1 MREPPPHPRP
11 RVVHLDDLEAVPGP
25 GTLMWRPVRMELGIQ
40 AFGTNAYTAQE
51 AGHDVVEPHTES
63 PKLAARGAVL
73 RRPGRARFTLDGE
86 TFEAPT
92 GTYVFVPD
100 PNTHRHAIAEEAGTT
115 VLSFGGPPT
124 FTPSAWEWSF
134 RANALRQSDP
144 ERARAIFAEGLE
156 VHPESPGLR
165 YNLACLEALQGIA
178 SRRSRCCEAR
188 WSTTRAGGPGARRRG
203 LREPARRRGLRGAD
217 RGLAALFGGAAL
229 RDPAQVQRLV
239 EHRLLHA
246 VLARDLAQ
254 RAPSSR
260 PP

>member
-1 MREPPPHPRP
+1 VREPPPHPRP

-63 PKLAARGAVL
+63 PKLAHEELYFVAR
-73 RRPGRARFTLDGE
+73 GRARFTLDGE
-86 TFEAPT
+86 TFDAPA

-134 RANALRQSDP
+134 RANALRESDP
-144 ERARAIFAEGLE
+144 EQARGIFAEGLQA
-156 VHPESPGLR
+156 HPESPGLH
-165 YNLACLEALQGIA
+165 YNLACLEALQG
-178 SRRSRCCEAR
+178 R
-188 WSTTRAGGPGARRRG
+188 
-203 LREPARRRGLRGAD
+203 REPAIAMLR
-217 RGLAALFGGAAL
+217 LAL
-229 RDPAQVQRLV
+229 
-239 EHRLLHA
+239 EHDAELTA
-246 VLARDLAQ
+246 LARDDEDFASLRDDEEFA
-254 RAPSSR
+254 ALTAGA
-260 PP
+260 